1 MLDGRRAENTGW
13 YMHPDLAMA
22 GVAVTVF
29 ILLASVLGAQESAD
43 PEVRLKAMGLTL
55 PTANAPVANYVRAVR
70 TGDLLYLS
78 AHGEC
83 GTFMTGKAGRDV
95 STDSAYA
102 SARRTALC
110 LLATIKAELG
120 DLRRVHRVVQ
130 VTGLVNATP
139 EFTEHPRVI
148 NGCSDLLV
156 AVFGDRGRHVRSAS
170 GAVSLPLGRTVS
182 IEMIVEVARE

>member
-1 MLDGRRAENTGW
+1 MRCVLSIGGASV
-13 YMHPDLAMA
+13 
-22 GVAVTVF
+22 VA
-29 ILLASVLGAQESAD
+29 IGLLAGAVGAQESDD
-43 PEVRLKAMGLTL
+43 PESRLKALGVTL
-55 PTANAPVANYVRAVR
+55 PAPNSPVANYVRAVR

-83 GTFMTGKAGRDV
+83 GAFLTGKVGREV

-110 LLATIKAELG
+110 LLSTIKAELG
-120 DLRRVHRVVQ
+120 DLRRVRRVVQ

-170 GAVSLPLGRTVS
+170 GAGSLPLGRTVS
-182 IEMIVEVARE
+182 IEMVVEVARE